1 MADTTLTPAQTAQ
14 KMFETALAKNR
25 QRADLVFFK
34 AFIAGVFLSF
44 GGLLHVII
52 SGGSAGLSSANPGLV
67 KILGG
72 VVFPVGLVMIVLQG
86 QELLTSNMMTVPM
99 LMVKRAAPWYSL
111 PLNWT
116 IVFFGNLTGSL
127 FFAGVLTKASGILA
141 AEPYPTYVRSFV
153 IHKAMDPHWHQVFL
167 RGIGCNWLVCI
178 AVWQA
183 MAASEVISKIIAIF
197 IPIFVFVAAGFDHVV
212 GKSHR
217 QNSVTINAQEAG
229 HLRFS

>member
-1 MADTTLTPAQTAQ
+1 SPWSLVFKTRSLNAAGPLALDYPSSNIELNTAEMADTTLTPAQTAQ

-86 QELLTSNMMTVPM
+86 QELLTSNMM
-99 LMVKRAAPWYSL
+99 
-111 PLNWT
+111 
-116 IVFFGNLTGSL
+116 
-127 FFAGVLTKASGILA
+127 
-141 AEPYPTYVRSFV
+141 
-153 IHKAMDPHWHQVFL
+153 
-167 RGIGCNWLVCI
+167 
-178 AVWQA
+178 
-183 MAASEVISKIIAIF
+183 
-197 IPIFVFVAAGFDHVV
+197 
-212 GKSHR
+212 
-217 QNSVTINAQEAG
+217 
-229 HLRFS
+229 